1 MLHRDIQTLLPV
13 AALALMTACAGG
25 DPESAGPSQ
34 GLDSPDR
41 PVEWAPTELFSV
53 GGFDA
58 PQWAEFGR
66 VAGLGFDADGN
77 LFVLDGQT
85 STITHISPTGEFVK
99 TIGGAGEG
107 PGELNQPLAM
117 SVLPDGRLAITDI
130 GHRGFVMF
138 DRDGT
143 WLENVSVDLA
153 GEGLPTGDMHPLPGG
168 GLVSSGGIRMSMSS
182 GPGGGR
188 NSVSVSMG
196 GPPEGRPIHRF
207 TLESDVAGSDAF
219 MAWDP
224 PEPPEG
230 GESEMTGGD
239 ASNTMQIRMSRLQA
253 FEPGLS
259 FGVLPDGRL
268 VVSDSSAYNLKLVD
282 PTTGMVQS
290 TLGRPISPT
299 VADEGIQQLERDRQ
313 LAEAQESSGPR
324 MFTVGGGGG
333 GMSFDQDAMRRMME
347 DRVESMVFYPEIPI
361 IEALAVDSE
370 GRIWVQRS
378 SNVPGE
384 DGPTDLI
391 TADGRYLGTFDPDG
405 MRIPDALGP
414 NGLIAIIETDEFDI
428 PTIKVMRLPGM

>member
-1 MLHRDIQTLLPV
+1 MLLRHVRPLFPV

-41 PVEWAPTELFSV
+41 PVDWTPTELFAV
-53 GGFDA
+53 GGFNA
-58 PQWAEFGR
+58 PEWAEFGQ
-66 VAGLGFDADGN
+66 VAGLGFDEEGN
-77 LFVLDGQT
+77 LFILDGQT

-117 SVLPDGRLAITDI
+117 SVLPDGRLAIVDI

-153 GEGLPTGDMHPLPGG
+153 EEGLPTGNLHPLPGG
-168 GLVSSGGIRMSMSS
+168 GMVSNAAIRMSMSS

-188 NSVSVSMG
+188 NSVSVG

-207 TLESDVAGSDAF
+207 TLESEVPGSDVF

-239 ASNTMQIRMSRLQA
+239 AGRTMQIRMSRLQA
-253 FEPGLS
+253 FEPSLS
-259 FGVLPDGRL
+259 YAVLPDGRL
-268 VVSDSSAYNLKLVD
+268 VVSDSSAYNLKVVD
-282 PTTGMVQS
+282 TNTGTVQS
-290 TLGRPISPT
+290 TLGRPIAPT
-299 VADEGIQQLERDRQ
+299 PADERIQNMERDRRM
-313 LAEAQESSGPR
+313 AEAAEAGVGR
-324 MFTVGGGGG
+324 MITVGGGGG
-333 GMSFDQDAMRRMME
+333 GMSFDQDAMRRMQE
-347 DRVESMVFYPEIPI
+347 DRIANMVFYPEIPV
-361 IEALAVDSE
+361 IEDLAIDSE

-378 SNVPGE
+378 SGVPGE

-391 TADGRYLGTFDPDG
+391 TADGRYLGSFDPEA

-414 NGLIAIIETDEFDI
+414 NGLVAVIEMDEFDI
-428 PTIKVMRLPGM
+428 PTVKVMRLPGM